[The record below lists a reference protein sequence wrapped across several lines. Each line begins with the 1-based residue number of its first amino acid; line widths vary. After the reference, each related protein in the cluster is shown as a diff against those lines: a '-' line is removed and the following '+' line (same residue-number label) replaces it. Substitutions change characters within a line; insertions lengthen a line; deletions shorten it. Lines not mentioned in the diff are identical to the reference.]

1 MIQELFHVSEMGHE
15 PLVED
20 GGGRL
25 QSSNQCEMGE
35 DDSVLS

>member
-1 MIQELFHVSEMGHE
+1 MIQELLHVSEMAHE

-20 GGGRL
+20 GRGRL
-25 QSSNQCEMGE
+25 QSPNQCDMGE

>member
-1 MIQELFHVSEMGHE
+1 MIQKLFHVSEMAHE

-20 GGGRL
+20 GGGIL

-35 DDSVLS
+35 EDSEIS